1 MVGFAKADRFL
12 FHTSAAGFGRQL
24 PHHAGQD
31 HKSKQSARCSA
42 KTKVVME
49 RKESSVRTCAC
60 VGVHGTGTVCVRT
73 SVFIS
78 MFDAEFSDDLADL
91 AACGR
96 RAFPL

>member
-1 MVGFAKADRFL
+1 MALAVGFAKADRFL
-12 FHTSAAGFGRQL
+12 FHTSAAGFGRL
-24 PHHAGQD
+24 PQRAGQD

-60 VGVHGTGTVCVRT
+60 VGVRGTGTVCVRT

-78 MFDAEFSDDLADL
+78 VFDAEFSHDLADL

-96 RAFPL
+96 